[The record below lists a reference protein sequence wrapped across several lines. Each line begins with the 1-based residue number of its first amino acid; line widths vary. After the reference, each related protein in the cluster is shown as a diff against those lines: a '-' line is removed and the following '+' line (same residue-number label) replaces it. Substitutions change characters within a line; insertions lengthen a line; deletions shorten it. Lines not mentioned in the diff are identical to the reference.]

1 MKHLRIRALLPAL
14 LIQLTIALTIS
25 QQAIAQEV
33 QTTATR
39 PAQRVEAATVIAS
52 VKDEACE
59 QSVAP
64 VAATRPASIE
74 EIGAGKK
81 GAVSASQ
88 PLHFAVKDELKIAAP
103 RSFAFDAKASLNS
116 KSIASP
122 LSPAADLSDHQQT
135 GTAATTIT
143 PLTAGE
149 KMSRA
154 FKSAFISPRAY
165 ILPGVSAIITE
176 VGEDDLPHKDTDDR
190 VADGLSRFAINFGT
204 RSTSTLLS
212 SGVYASLFR
221 QDPRNYRSDSKS
233 IGARALFAAS
243 RVIVTRGD
251 NGKTQP
257 NYSRF
262 AGQLSASALSNL
274 WQQSTPGNDRIGADA
289 TFRRFGASFVGGA
302 IFNVISEFLP
312 DIKKI
317 FGR

>member
-1 MKHLRIRALLPAL
+1 MKQLRIRAFLPAF

-25 QQAIAQEV
+25 QPALAQAT
-33 QTTATR
+33 QTAATR
-39 PAQRVEAATVIAS
+39 PAQRVEAATGKAA

-59 QSVAP
+59 QSNTPVVA
-64 VAATRPASIE
+64 RPAGIE
-74 EIGAGKK
+74 EIGAGEK
-81 GAVSASQ
+81 GAASTSQ
-88 PLHFAVKDELKIAAP
+88 PLHFAAKDELKIVAP
-103 RSFAFDAKASLNS
+103 RSLAFDAKAGLNS
-116 KSIASP
+116 KSIAP
-122 LSPAADLSDHQQT
+122 LLRQPVDLSDRQQT
-135 GTAATTIT
+135 GVTATTIM
-143 PLTAGE
+143 PLTADE
-149 KMSRA
+149 KMNRA

-165 ILPGVSAIITE
+165 IFPGVSAIITE
-176 VGEDDLPHKDTDDR
+176 AGEDDLPHKETEDR
-190 VADGLSRFAINFGT
+190 IADGLSRFAINFGT
-204 RSTSTLLS
+204 RSASTLLS

-221 QDPRNYRSDSKS
+221 QDPRNYRSESKN

-243 RVIVTRGD
+243 RVFLTRGD

-274 WQQSTPGNDRIGADA
+274 WQQSTPGHDRIGADA
-289 TFRRFGASFVGGA
+289 TFRRFGSSFVGGA